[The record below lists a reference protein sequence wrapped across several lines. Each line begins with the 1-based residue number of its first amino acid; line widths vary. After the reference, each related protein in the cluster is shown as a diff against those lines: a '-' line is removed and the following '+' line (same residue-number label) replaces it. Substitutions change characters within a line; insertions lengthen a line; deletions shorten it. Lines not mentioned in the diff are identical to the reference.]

1 MIGLEDRI
9 NKIGG
14 KSIILQNINFNK
26 LKGENGNSY
35 YGVFI
40 YQDTYLQSES
50 TENIN
55 YKVYRSINGTNYY
68 NINIYSDGSYLF
80 EEYFEG

>member
-26 LKGENGNSY
+26 LKGENGDSY

-50 TENIN
+50 TENE
-55 YKVYRSINGTNYY
+55 
-68 NINIYSDGSYLF
+68 NIWQ
-80 EEYFEG
+80 